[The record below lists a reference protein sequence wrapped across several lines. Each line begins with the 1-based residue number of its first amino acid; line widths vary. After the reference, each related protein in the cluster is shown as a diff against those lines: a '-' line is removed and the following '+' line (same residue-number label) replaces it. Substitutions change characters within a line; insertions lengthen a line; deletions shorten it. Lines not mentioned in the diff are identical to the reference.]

1 MIIKKPADL
10 MTAAVIL
17 IGVGFIYRESLNI
30 DTTIVYALGPL
41 FFPKI
46 LMFALAF
53 LSILLALKSI
63 DFSSKAVR
71 GKGEPAKGKATITVG
86 TLFMQFVFVGM
97 IILYL
102 LIMPLLGYIASTVL
116 FLLAEMLFLGKR
128 TLRGAALC
136 LVAACVTT
144 GLLYYVFAHL
154 LYLFLP

>member
-1 MIIKKPADL
+1 MTIKKPADL
-10 MTAAVIL
+10 TTAAVIL

-30 DTTIVYALGPL
+30 DTAIVYALGPL

-71 GKGEPAKGKATITVG
+71 EKGETTIAVG
-86 TLFMQFVFVGM
+86 TLFMQFVFVGI

-128 TLRGAALC
+128 TLKDAALC
-136 LVAACVTT
+136 LVVACVTT
-144 GLLYYVFAHL
+144 GLLYYVFAYL